1 MYNHNLF
8 LYTYETKDVLLVK
21 QHQSNTYTTNNISF
35 KIYIS
40 KQYTINLRNIIIVK
54 MKWILLVKKRKPL
67 LTKRYLKSPCIL
79 FSLPLL
85 YIYPN
90 QTKLIHIFLLTYKKD
105 KESYYYILNKTS
117 SWNTNKDIQRN
128 SG

>member
-1 MYNHNLF
+1 
-8 LYTYETKDVLLVK
+8 
-21 QHQSNTYTTNNISF
+21 
-35 KIYIS
+35 
-40 KQYTINLRNIIIVK
+40 

-67 LTKRYLKSPCIL
+67 LIKRYLKSPCIL

-90 QTKLIHIFLLTYKKD
+90 QTKPIHIFLLTYKKD

-117 SWNTNKDIQRN
+117 SWITNKDIQRN